1 MSPPPPEY
9 SSPWTEELQLTTHR
23 TSHVIMTVA
32 SVPEHLLPVDVKT
45 LETFPYFRC
54 VARCS
59 ILAMYNYNQ
68 LSFNLSNSARPGPQ
82 C

>member
-1 MSPPPPEY
+1 
-9 SSPWTEELQLTTHR
+9 
-23 TSHVIMTVA
+23 MTVA

-68 LSFNLSNSARPGPQ
+68 LNLSVNRLLKKEDTKTDKHNMKDGVKFKLS
-82 C
+82 